1 MKKYDMKKLDSGSV
15 IPGINSDTIYHL
27 PCMIPDDKWLEQFN
41 QIAYPVYEKI
51 AEVKKK
57 TDWFLIMKLVMRLLV
72 II

>member
-1 MKKYDMKKLDSGSV
+1 MKKLDSGSV
-15 IPGINSDTIYHL
+15 IPGVNSDTIYHL

-57 TDWFLIMKLVMRLLV
+57 AEKIKKYLSFLSAYYFG
-72 II
+72 